1 MNQKFTIYV
10 LKTDRRCKLSERTIS
25 TTVWHDR
32 CEDGIK
38 WEAGE
43 LSKMYPASEGYR
55 IVWYPGIR
63 TQ

>member
-1 MNQKFTIYV
+1 MYV

-32 CEDGIK
+32 DDEGIK
-38 WEAGE
+38 YEADE
-43 LSKMYPASEGYR
+43 LSSTYPASEGYR
-55 IVWYPGIR
+55 IVWYKGIR